1 MKISTEAVFFI
12 LLISLVSILIGYSF
26 FDGNIVQ
33 PGILYL
39 SGIIISSGTIFAFAD
54 NKNRSDN
61 QADKKSTS
69 NTSPESGQN
78 QVDTEQTNVME
89 LRNSADELLIE
100 ADSLQNDGKLDE
112 ASNLFQTAIEQ
123 YDTAVE
129 QCDDDEIIEELN
141 EEVERIEQKQDKI
154 KALSET
160 LPEVQ
165 EALELGEGSLQTAIA
180 AHVGDE
186 STIARIRYRQARD
199 QYQTALEQIEATD
212 VALFSNPIEVS
223 VNRERSV
230 ESQSLDDIFELTTD
244 KKKNLDETGLR
255 TISDLQSEKVT
266 LDVDNEV
273 MLSRI
278 QELQTSSSITDRLA
292 RQLTA
297 LHFLHD
303 DEKYEFTSMDEI
315 ELRLQ
320 QAADGYD
327 IVK

>member
-1 MKISTEAVFFI
+1 MKEKSVLFI
-12 LLISLVSILIGYSF
+12 LSVTLVSTLTVYSS

-33 PGILYL
+33 PGMFYL
-39 SGIIISSGTIFAFAD
+39 FGIIIGAGVIFNFSN
-54 NKNRSDN
+54 NKKRSVN
-61 QADKKSTS
+61 QADEKSNS
-69 NTSPESGQN
+69 NTASESGQN
-78 QVDTEQTNVME
+78 QVDTEQMNVLE

-212 VALFSNPIEVS
+212 VALFADPIEVS

-230 ESQSLDDIFELTTD
+230 ESQSLDEIFELTTD
-244 KKKNLDETGLR
+244 EKKNLHETGLR
-255 TISDLQSEKVT
+255 TISDIQSEEVT
-266 LDVDNEV
+266 VDVDNEV
-273 MLSRI
+273 VLSRI
-278 QELQTSSSITDRLA
+278 QELQTNNSLTDKLA

-303 DEKYEFTSMDEI
+303 DEKYEFTSKDEI

-320 QAADGYD
+320 QAVNGYD
-327 IVK
+327 IAK